1 MENLI
6 LSITNVV
13 GSEVSLFCPIP
24 GKRLLPHL
32 RKELMQA
39 DGTSLWI

>member
-13 GSEVSLFCPIP
+13 GSEVSHTRQRTAATL
-24 GKRLLPHL
+24 GEKTDASRWH
-32 RKELMQA
+32 
-39 DGTSLWI
+39 